1 MRWIASKLPDRERL
15 LANRWLRPF
24 AHRLSN
30 PSLWHLNRRSAAR
43 GLALGL
49 FAGLILP
56 LGQIVVAA
64 LLALSAR
71 ANVLVA
77 AGATLVTN
85 PLTFPPIY
93 FLAYRLGCS
102 LTGAGRVHSVG
113 SPPRPLMSTWLF
125 DIAAPTAAGLLLLA
139 FVASGLGYALV
150 HVGWRWRVGRRWQ
163 QRQRRRR
170 LIKSPS
176 FSSTAVS

>member
-1 MRWIASKLPDRERL
+1 MRWIVSRLPDRERL

-56 LGQIVVAA
+56 LGQIVLAA
-64 LLALSAR
+64 LLALTVR

-102 LTGAGRVHSVG
+102 LTGGGRIHPAGAA
-113 SPPRPLMSTWLF
+113 PRPFMATWLL
-125 DIAAPTAAGLLLLA
+125 DIAAPTVAGLLLLA
-139 FVASGLGYALV
+139 FVASTLGYVLV
-150 HVGWRWRVGRRWQ
+150 HAVWRWRVGRRWQ

-170 LIKSPS
+170 LGRTPAL
-176 FSSTAVS
+176 SSSAIG